1 MSWPTYLHCTCF
13 SIDKWVVFLKLNIQ
27 RSHCSCKVKSDNTL
41 ILHVVDQKE
50 GLFACTVA
58 LNCQNATPNACY
70 GCEKCTK
77 KKMEPDSKKFGDKHF
92 GLRVQWH
99 LLLPKDDFFFV
110 SKYFFLWCLKCSTE
124 CGVELHTHK
133 LLSSV
138 SPTLFRFFFRREGRM
153 TIKSVVACFCQCRPL
168 KY

>member
-41 ILHVVDQKE
+41 ILHVVDQK

-70 GCEKCTK
+70 GCEKCNN
-77 KKMEPDSKKFGDKHF
+77 KKMEPDSKTFWDKRF
-92 GLRVQWH
+92 GLRVQWP
-99 LLLPKDDFFFV
+99 LLLPKDDFFLIKIFFFYGALKVPLNVELNYIHTNCFLLCTPHSFV
-110 SKYFFLWCLKCSTE
+110 SSFVGKEEW
-124 CGVELHTHK
+124 
-133 LLSSV
+133 
-138 SPTLFRFFFRREGRM
+138 P
-153 TIKSVVACFCQCRPL
+153 
-168 KY
+168 